1 LVWPISALAEYYE
14 WRWAVFVKL
23 FGAFIGLNQ
32 YLDNRIAALEYS
44 RSDAELFDATVRR
57 AFLPTQVQ
65 TWKLIDQQ
73 ATKHRV
79 LTLLGETLARVASK
93 DDIVF
98 LYFSGHGSPETSDG
112 IDDVSRYLITYDTE
126 YDNIFATAID
136 VERDLVRII
145 ERIKSSL
152 IVVILDACF
161 SGRAG
166 GRTFEGPRLN
176 GLRDHHRDAIQL
188 SALELGSGRVI
199 LSACDDDQV
208 AYEDS
213 VLRHGVFTHFL
224 LEALTSSGSV
234 AGSISITELYDKVL
248 ERVQSYSMGRQ
259 TPVMNGRVVGGRV
272 PRLPRIN

>member
-1 LVWPISALAEYYE
+1 
-14 WRWAVFVKL
+14 VKL
-23 FGAFIGLNQ
+23 LGAFIGLNR
-32 YLDNRIAALEYS
+32 YLDDRIAGLEYS

-57 AFLPTQVQ
+57 AFLPNQVQ

-73 ATKHRV
+73 ATKQRV

-98 LYFSGHGSPETSDG
+98 LYFSGHGSPETSEG
-112 IDDVSRYLITYDTE
+112 IDNVSRYLITYDTE

-145 ERIKSSL
+145 ERIRSSL
-152 IVVILDACF
+152 ILVILDACF

-176 GLRDHHRDAIQL
+176 GLRDHHREAIQL
-188 SALELGSGRVI
+188 SALKLGSGRVI

-213 VLRHGVFTHFL
+213 VLQHGVFTHFL

-234 AGSISITELYDKVL
+234 AGSISITELYDKVM
-248 ERVQSYSMGRQ
+248 EHVQSYSMGRQ

-272 PRLPRIN
+272 PRLLRIN